1 MTLAGDDQAFIQLS
15 GVPVAPLPFTR
26 NKSADAPRVATDWDP
41 QQVYTTRQEPAAS
54 NAEMKRLFDEDQRAR
69 QDFQKMSADDWKV
82 VSKDDAARRQRTHA
96 LLTAGQLHSSED
108 FREAAFI
115 FQHGDTSDDYLLAH
129 TLAMVAVAKGDAGAL
144 WIGTATLDRYLHSIQ
159 RPQIYGTQFVTP
171 DNKPVTQEPYRPA
184 VDPRLVARGARRA

>member
-1 MTLAGDDQAFIQLS
+1 
-15 GVPVAPLPFTR
+15 
-26 NKSADAPRVATDWDP
+26 
-41 QQVYTTRQEPAAS
+41 
-54 NAEMKRLFDEDQRAR
+54 MKRLFDEDQSAR
-69 QDFQKMSADDWKV
+69 QDFLKMSADDWKV
-82 VSKDDAARRQRTHA
+82 VSKDDAARRQRTHE
-96 LLTAGQLHSSED
+96 LLTGGQLHSAED

-171 DNKPVTQEPYRPA
+171 DNKPVTQEPYDQQLIPDLLREELGVPELA
-184 VDPRLVARGARRA
+184 AQRDQLNAWQEQAKAKAQGPK